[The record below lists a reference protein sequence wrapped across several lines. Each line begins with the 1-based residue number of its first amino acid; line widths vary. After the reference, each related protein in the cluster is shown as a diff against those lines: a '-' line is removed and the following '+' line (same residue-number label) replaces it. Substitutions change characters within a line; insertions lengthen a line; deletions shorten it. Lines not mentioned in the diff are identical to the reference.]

1 MQASFD
7 QIRQLIISRRSCKPS
22 SMNGKIIPENQ
33 IMAMLELGDWAPNHG
48 RTEPW
53 RFFVYG
59 GSILEKFCADHAELY
74 HQHTQ
79 PENFNPAKYQSLKNQ
94 FTSVSHIILVAMKRT
109 QPTGIPMLEEY
120 AATAAAI
127 QNILLGAEALGIST
141 LWSTGGM
148 THHPALK
155 SYAGLSESDEIL
167 ALLHLGYSD
176 TAPAQGIRKIPLAEK
191 IIR

>member
-1 MQASFD
+1 MQASFE
-7 QIRQLIISRRSCKPS
+7 QLQQLIISRRSCKPS
-22 SMNGKIIPENQ
+22 SMNGKIIPEDQ
-33 IMAMLELGDWAPNHG
+33 IMALLALGDWAPNHG

-53 RFFVYG
+53 RFYVYG
-59 GSILEKFCADHAELY
+59 GAALEKFCADHAELY
-74 HQHTQ
+74 QQHAQ
-79 PENFNPAKYQSLKNQ
+79 PDTFNPAKYQNLKNQ
-94 FTSVSHIILVAMKRT
+94 FTTVSHIILVAMKRT
-109 QPTGIPMLEEY
+109 EPTGIPMLEEY

-127 QNILLGAEALGIST
+127 QNILLGAEALGISA

-155 SYAGLSESDEIL
+155 TYVGLSDSDEIL

-176 TAPAQGIRKIPLAEK
+176 TEAAQGIRKIPLTAK